1 MRKPRASSRDGP
13 EGRAIPIGSFATR
26 SEAEI
31 VVGLLESEGIVA
43 SISADDAG
51 GAYPFELSGGARVL
65 VDESDAEAAREVLAR
80 GRS

>member
-1 MRKPRASSRDGP
+1 VAA
-13 EGRAIPIGSFATR
+13 GRTIPIGSFATR

-31 VVGLLESEGIVA
+31 VVGLLASEGITA

-65 VDESDAEAAREVLAR
+65 VDESDADAAREVLAR
-80 GRS
+80 GRSDDGIE